1 MDVILPDLLIEAR
14 GKLFAIQNQFIL
26 MSIFDKLKDINEM
39 RKQAKQLEAQLAQVI
54 VTGKS
59 AGDKIKIVTDGNQ
72 KVLSVE
78 VDATVAGDKSEVA
91 RHVRAA
97 LEDLFK
103 QHKKM
108 LQSKF
113 GNMMS

>member
-1 MDVILPDLLIEAR
+1 MGFLDKIKDV
-14 GKLFAIQNQFIL
+14 
-26 MSIFDKLKDINEM
+26 NEM
-39 RKQAKQLEAQLAQVI
+39 RKQAKQIEGVLGAET

-59 AGDKIKIVTDGNQ
+59 SGEKVKIVIDGNQ
-72 KVLSVE
+72 VVKSVE
-78 VDATVAGDKSEVA
+78 VDASIAGDKSEVA
-91 RHVRAA
+91 RHIRAA

-113 GNMMS
+113 GSMMQ